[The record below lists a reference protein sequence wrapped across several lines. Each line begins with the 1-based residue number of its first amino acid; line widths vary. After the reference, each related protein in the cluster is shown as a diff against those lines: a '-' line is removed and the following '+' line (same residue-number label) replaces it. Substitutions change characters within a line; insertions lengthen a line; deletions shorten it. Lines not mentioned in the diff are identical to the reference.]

1 MEILIIIF
9 VNIID
14 RITKI
19 WATKQL
25 IGGNDLIV
33 IKNIFDF
40 SYLENRGAAWGIFS
54 GKVNLL
60 LIMTVIIVVGI
71 IFYLLKYKPKSRVMR
86 IALSLIIGGAIGN
99 MYDRGIYQHVVD
111 FIHFHYKDVYNFPT
125 FNFADMC
132 VVVGTLLLILSLLR
146 DDTE

>member
-25 IGGNDLIV
+25 IDGNDLIV